1 MTAGMAGSAAPPA
14 SAVVAE
20 PKPRPVRAGRGQD
33 LSRPPPQAA
42 AGGRAVSSAD
52 GFSRLRASHADREQV
67 IEVLKAAFMQGR
79 LSKDEFD
86 VRVGRVLAS
95 RMYAELDAVTADI
108 PAGVAAVPWP
118 RTRAR
123 AWALKPAPSAA
134 NVTAW
139 GAGVSAALAVPLGI
153 IAVLTRHAALLE
165 LSCVA
170 FSGAAAVAWDAMV
183 RLAGRASL
191 GAADALGR
199 QHKDAIGQCERGP
212 SRPRA
217 NQRPRPPGH
226 HHGPCQLAFAS
237 RGAGRL
243 QEGVSAHDRALDDPE
258 RALGRDHRDTLQA
271 MSRVSVRVLPERVA
285 VKTGAACR
293 PGQPPAPSA
302 AR

>member
-1 MTAGMAGSAAPPA
+1 MTARIADSVAPAAG
-14 SAVVAE
+14 AVVAGPE
-20 PKPRPVRAGRGQD
+20 PCLRPRPVRARRGQD
-33 LSRPPPQAA
+33 LSRPPLQAV
-42 AGGRAVSSAD
+42 AGGRAVSCAD
-52 GFSRLRASHADREQV
+52 GFSRLRTSHADREQA

-212 SRPRA
+212 AGQERT
-217 NQRPRPPGH
+217 N
-226 HHGPCQLAFAS
+226 GP
-237 RGAGRL
+237 
-243 QEGVSAHDRALDDPE
+243 
-258 RALGRDHRDTLQA
+258 LQA
-271 MSRVSVRVLPERVA
+271 IRSASVRVLPER
-285 VKTGAACR
+285 GADTITAHASW
-293 PGQPPAPSA
+293 PSPPAARDGCRRASRPTTGRWTTRSA
-302 AR
+302 PWDAITGTPCRR